1 MWSIAQ
7 CCCIHH
13 CVSSPASTTWMET
26 SPSVPAAPTTDRLQ
40 AWFRRSITKA
50 RASVADVDAECQ
62 AATASKVGMSSSNTL
77 HPTNHTPQSKSA
89 PKLCITAQALRPD
102 VKAHLRQTY
111 SERSRRRC

>member
-1 MWSIAQ
+1 M
-7 CCCIHH
+7 
-13 CVSSPASTTWMET
+13 
-26 SPSVPAAPTTDRLQ
+26 PAAPTTDRLQ

-77 HPTNHTPQSKSA
+77 HPTNYTPQSTSA
-89 PKLCITAQALRPD
+89 PKLCITAQTSRPD